1 MCAWTIWGSRS
12 GILADMQCISLPF
25 SSIRRMAMPLLAALC
40 ATLLLTG
47 CAGAEPA
54 MDVATSGPEVAV
66 VPDDGVAREL
76 FYAPKGFSV
85 PQDAKIVEEIDQKN
99 NITLVFSEPAG
110 EAVVEYYREALPG
123 IGMEIT
129 ADADDALQ
137 FENDEWQGSVVGGE
151 EVSAITMRTDW
162 EAHS

>member
-1 MCAWTIWGSRS
+1 
-12 GILADMQCISLPF
+12 MQYVSPP
-25 SSIRRMAMPLLAALC
+25 SSFIRRVVMPQLAVLC
-40 ATLLLTG
+40 TTLLLAG
-47 CAGAEPA
+47 CASAEP
-54 MDVATSGPEVAV
+54 MLDVATGGPEVAV

-85 PQDAKIVEEIDQKN
+85 PEDAKIVEEIDQKN